1 MQKIVFIPL
10 LCAFLLSQLC
20 ANQNQKST
28 TTPKQTQKSPTN
40 QSTNKPANKSTN
52 QTTKQPAKQP
62 AKQPPKQPPKQPAKT
77 TASPKSPQ
85 KPAQKSTTKTPQ
97 KAPQKAKS
105 SAKSTKSTK
114 NTKPTKARSTPK
126 STPRTLISQK
136 ELQDIASKAK
146 VINYGEPNAPHLARL
161 KKAFEGKNELK
172 ILVFGDS
179 HIAGD
184 TLTHEWRKS
193 IIKPDSVGFIYPVFP
208 TYHQNL
214 LVKTIAKDYEVRNS
228 RIDAYDDYPFGGVV
242 ARAKKEN
249 ASVKITLKFPP
260 EHQDFLFKV
269 IFKSPSNTLGAFVIS
284 DSSGQSIRIAP
295 KEINKWEISQ
305 DFALRFPVEIKSL
318 VPNATLGGYFI
329 YQDSKHISDTSPSSK
344 AQLNKLKKM
353 RPNATQDTDEAQTT
367 QQSSTQN
374 ALENTDEEAKSSTQ
388 SSQNIQ
394 QAQDINPATQ
404 KFSYANL
411 TNLPKNTNN
420 LIAHIGANGAR
431 SDIWLKWNQKA
442 LNDTLCAFK
451 YDFIVLVY
459 GSNDALVM
467 PLDTRTFE
475 ANYSALIALLRKCNE
490 GASILLVG
498 PPKVITKPRKAKN
511 YRIAPYFV
519 AVRESVK
526 KVAKKEGTLYFDMHE
541 FIENSGGKDAW
552 VSKGLSKKDVHLT
565 PFGYSLV
572 ANGITY
578 GLGNMLNLSDS
589 AIAKISSDTNQENTE
604 STQDTKTKQ
613 ANQPNN
619 QESNTPDIS
628 TAPQEIWQTKTE

>member
-1 MQKIVFIPL
+1 MQKIVFIPF
-10 LCAFLLSQLC
+10 LCAFLLSQLY
-20 ANQNQKST
+20 ANQNPKTNPNQAQKS
-28 TTPKQTQKSPTN
+28 STN
-40 QSTNKPANKSTN
+40 QSANKST
-52 QTTKQPAKQP
+52 KQPTNQN
-62 AKQPPKQPPKQPAKT
+62 KT
-77 TASPKSPQ
+77 TTSPKSTQKPASKTTQKTATKPPQ
-85 KPAQKSTTKTPQ
+85 KPAQK
-97 KAPQKAKS
+97 AKS
-105 SAKSTKSTK
+105 NAKSTKSTK
-114 NTKPTKARSTPK
+114 NTKSTKARAKPK
-126 STPRTLISQK
+126 AVPRVLMSEK

-146 VINYGEPNAPHLARL
+146 VINYGEPNATHLARL

-184 TLTHEWRKS
+184 TLTHQWRKS
-193 IIKPDSVGFIYPVFP
+193 IMKPDSVGFIYPVFP

-260 EHQDFLFKV
+260 QHQDFLFKV
-269 IFKSPSNTLGAFVIS
+269 IFKSPNNTLGAFVIN
-284 DSSGQSIRIAP
+284 DSSGQSIRISP
-295 KEINKWEISQ
+295 KEINQWEISQ

-329 YQDSKHISDTSPSSK
+329 YQDSKYISSTSQSSK

-353 RPNATQDTDEAQTT
+353 RPNPT
-367 QQSSTQN
+367 QQNDILDETKSNAQN
-374 ALENTDEEAKSSTQ
+374 LENIDEDAQ
-388 SSQNIQ
+388 SSHDSQPLI
-394 QAQDINPATQ
+394 ATNPQ

-420 LIAHIGANGAR
+420 LIAHIGSNGAR
-431 SDIWLKWNQKA
+431 SDMWLKWNQKA

-467 PLDTRTFE
+467 PLDTRAFE
-475 ANYSALIALLRKCNE
+475 ANYSALISLLRKCNE

-541 FIENSGGKDAW
+541 FIEDSGGKDAW

-565 PFGYSLV
+565 PFGYTLV

-578 GLGNMLNLSDS
+578 GLGNILNLSDS
-589 AIAKISSDTNQENTE
+589 TISKISSEQDNAE
-604 STQDTKTKQ
+604 SSQDAKTKQ
-613 ANQPNN
+613 TNQHDK
-619 QESNTPDIS
+619 QEPNTPDIS
-628 TAPQEIWQTKTE
+628 TAPQEIWQTKPE